1 MLFVAIDAFESSA
14 CGMKKV
20 PLLFGKTEKNL
31 PYLLHLLQ
39 IGLNLNMENMIPN
52 MGFGLVV
59 VRINKRFG
67 YLSSINMVPFVSC
80 LLLQL

>member
-31 PYLLHLLQ
+31 PYLLYLLQ
-39 IGLNLNMENMIPN
+39 IGLNLNMENNLTGIRSYDPKHEFWV
-52 MGFGLVV
+52 G
-59 VRINKRFG
+59 RCKD
-67 YLSSINMVPFVSC
+67 
-80 LLLQL
+80 